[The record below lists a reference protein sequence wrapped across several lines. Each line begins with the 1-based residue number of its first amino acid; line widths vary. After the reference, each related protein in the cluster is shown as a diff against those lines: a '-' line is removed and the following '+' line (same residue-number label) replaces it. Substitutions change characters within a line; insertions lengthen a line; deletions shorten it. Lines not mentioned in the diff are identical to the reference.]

1 MGPIEIDSTEV
12 KSGVLRSGRLLWL
25 RSLAWMVALLVILI
39 AILSLQS
46 LAHAVFPDP
55 GATVPMAFVVT
66 ALAYL
71 AYALLVRWGER
82 RAPSELSL
90 RFLPRDLLLGMLVG
104 TLLFSTAFA
113 ILWGS
118 GAYVVVRGD
127 WNDVAHDIRET
138 IGTGLL
144 EELLARAVIF
154 RLLTR
159 AFGQRWAFALS
170 AAAFGASHLAN
181 ANASYF
187 AGVAIAV
194 EAGLLLAGFYAL
206 TGRIWMSV
214 GAHAAW
220 NFTQGAVFG
229 ARVSGMEG
237 SGSLLVSH
245 PAQGVSTWWSG
256 GAFGPEASIPAI
268 VVGLSAFLGTIWLVA
283 RNRHGQHPVAP
294 PR

>member
-1 MGPIEIDSTEV
+1 MSRVAGDSAETPG
-12 KSGVLRSGRLLWL
+12 GVLRSGRLLWL
-25 RSLAWMVALLVILI
+25 RGLAWMIALLAVLV

-46 LAHAVFPDP
+46 ITHTVFPDP
-55 GATVPMAFVVT
+55 GVTVAMAFVVT
-66 ALAYL
+66 TLAYL

-90 RFLPRDLLLGMLVG
+90 RFLLRDLVLGVLVG

-113 ILWGS
+113 VLWGS
-118 GAYVVVRGD
+118 GAYVVARGD
-127 WNDVAHDIRET
+127 WNDVAHDIREA

-187 AGVAIAV
+187 AAVAIAV
-194 EAGLLLAGFYAL
+194 EAGLLLAAFYAL

-229 ARVSGMEG
+229 ARVSGMES

-245 PAQGVSTWWSG
+245 PARGVSFWWSG
-256 GAFGPEASIPAI
+256 GAFGPEASVPAI
-268 VVGLSAFLGTIWLVA
+268 TVGLAAFLGTLWLIE
-283 RNRHGQHPVAP
+283 RTRHATNPPVISQ
-294 PR
+294 